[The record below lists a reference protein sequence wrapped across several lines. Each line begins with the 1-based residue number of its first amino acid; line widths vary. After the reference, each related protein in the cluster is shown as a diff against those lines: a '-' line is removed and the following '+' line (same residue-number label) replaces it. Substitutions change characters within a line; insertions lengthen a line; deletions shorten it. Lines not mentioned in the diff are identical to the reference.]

1 MPKFDGDSLGGDL
14 AYDFTAY
21 GHPDIVGVVP
31 EPSRFAAK
39 RFFKEVQT
47 VFKSLQLV
55 EEDDDS
61 DTASPD
67 QIVAVMNS
75 VDDEEMFDKLTD
87 GVTDCL
93 ARLCGG
99 EEVPDSTVIN
109 VGDGPYNTNSQG
121 TVWIGGSPTHAQLTA
136 LGYRPFMG
144 FFGYLMQ
151 NLMNPELQAPATTRS
166 PVRLRSV

>member
-1 MPKFDGDSLGGDL
+1 VPKFDGESLGGDL

-39 RFFKEVQT
+39 RFFKEVQQ
-47 VFKSLQLV
+47 VFKTLDIAPDKEAES
-55 EEDDDS
+55 
-61 DTASPD
+61 TSPD
-67 QIVAVMNS
+67 QIVEVMNAI
-75 VDDEEMFDKLTD
+75 DDEEMFDKLTD
-87 GVTDCL
+87 GITDCL
-93 ARLCGG
+93 AKLCGG
-99 EEVPDSTVIN
+99 ERSDS
-109 VGDGPYNTNSQG
+109 GDWS
-121 TVWIGGSPTHAQLTA
+121 GGSPSHKQLTA

>member
-1 MPKFDGDSLGGDL
+1 LEGILVPKFDGNSLGGDL

-21 GHPDIVGVVP
+21 GHPDIKGTVP
-31 EPSRFAAK
+31 EPSRFTAR
-39 RFFKEVQT
+39 RFFKEVQL
-47 VFKSLQLV
+47 VMKSLDLV
-55 EEDDDS
+55 REEDKDKDS
-61 DTASPD
+61 ASPD
-67 QIVAVMNS
+67 DIVAAMNA

-93 ARLCGG
+93 AKLCGA
-99 EEVPDSTVIN
+99 EQVPDST
-109 VGDGPYNTNSQG
+109 DQSKS
-121 TVWIGGSPTHAQLTA
+121 VWVGGSPSHSQLTA

-151 NLMNPELQAPATTRS
+151 NLMNPELQAPASTNS

>member
-21 GHPDIVGVVP
+21 GHPEIVGVVP

-39 RFFKEVQT
+39 RFFKEVQV
-47 VFKSLQLV
+47 VFKKL
-55 EEDDDS
+55 DIAPDKDA
-61 DTASPD
+61 DTTSPG
-67 QIVAVMNS
+67 QIVEVMNAI
-75 VDDEEMFDKLTD
+75 DDEEMFDKLTE
-87 GVTDCL
+87 GITDAL

-99 EEVPDSTVIN
+99 DLQGE
-109 VGDGPYNTNSQG
+109 GDTA
-121 TVWIGGSPTHAQLTA
+121 VWIGGAPTHKQLTA

-151 NLMNPELQAPATTRS
+151 NLMNPELQAPATKTS

>member
-1 MPKFDGDSLGGDL
+1 MPRFDGDSLGGDL

-39 RFFKEVQT
+39 RFFKEVQQ
-47 VFKSLQLV
+47 VMKSLDIAKDP
-55 EEDDDS
+55 EA
-61 DTASPD
+61 DTTSPD
-67 QIVAVMNS
+67 QIVEVMNAI
-75 VDDEEMFDKLTD
+75 DDEEMFDKMTD
-87 GVTDCL
+87 GITDCL

-99 EEVPDSTVIN
+99 EQ
-109 VGDGPYNTNSQG
+109 QG
-121 TVWIGGSPTHAQLTA
+121 ETWTGGSPSHSQLTA

-151 NLMNPELQAPATTRS
+151 NLMNPELQAPGTTRW

>member
-21 GHPDIVGVVP
+21 GLPEVRGVVP

-39 RFFKEVQT
+39 RFFKEVQQ
-47 VFKSLQLV
+47 VMKSLDV
-55 EEDDDS
+55 AKSEG
-61 DTASPD
+61 DTTSPD
-67 QIVAVMNS
+67 EIVEVMNAI
-75 VDDEEMFDKLTD
+75 DDEEMFDKLTD
-87 GVTDCL
+87 GITDAL

-99 EEVPDSTVIN
+99 EKSENDEWS
-109 VGDGPYNTNSQG
+109 
-121 TVWIGGSPTHAQLTA
+121 GGSPTHRQLTA

-151 NLMNPELQAPATTRS
+151 NLMNPELQASATTHS
-166 PVRLRSV
+166 PVRLKSV

>member
-21 GHPDIVGVVP
+21 GHPEIQGVVP

-39 RFFKEVQT
+39 RFFKEVQQI
-47 VFKSLQLV
+47 FKSMNV
-55 EEDDDS
+55 AKSEG
-61 DTASPD
+61 DTTSPD
-67 QIVAVMNS
+67 EIVEVMNAI
-75 VDDEEMFDKLTD
+75 DDEEMFDKLTE
-87 GVTDCL
+87 GITNAL

-99 EEVPDSTVIN
+99 EEEAGPSTAN
-109 VGDGPYNTNSQG
+109 VW
-121 TVWIGGSPTHAQLTA
+121 VGGSPTHDELTA

-151 NLMNPELQAPATTRS
+151 NLMNPELQASATTRS
-166 PVRLRSV
+166 PVRLKSV

>member
-1 MPKFDGDSLGGDL
+1 MPKFDGESLGGDL

-39 RFFKEVQT
+39 RFFKEVQQ
-47 VFKSLQLV
+47 VFKTLDIAPDKEAES
-55 EEDDDS
+55 
-61 DTASPD
+61 TSPD
-67 QIVAVMNS
+67 QIVEVMNAI
-75 VDDEEMFDKLTD
+75 DDEEMFDKLTD
-87 GVTDCL
+87 GITDCL
-93 ARLCGG
+93 AKLCGG
-99 EEVPDSTVIN
+99 ERSDS
-109 VGDGPYNTNSQG
+109 GDWS
-121 TVWIGGSPTHAQLTA
+121 GGSPSHKQLTA

>member
-21 GHPDIVGVVP
+21 GHPDIVGTVP

-39 RFFKEVQT
+39 RFFKEVQI
-47 VFKSLQLV
+47 VFKNLDIAPDK
-55 EEDDDS
+55 EADS
-61 DTASPD
+61 TSPD
-67 QIVAVMNS
+67 QIVEVMNAI
-75 VDDEEMFDKLTD
+75 DDEEMFDKLTD
-87 GVTDCL
+87 GITDCL

-99 EEVPDSTVIN
+99 EER
-109 VGDGPYNTNSQG
+109 DGG
-121 TVWIGGSPTHAQLTA
+121 WFGGSPSHKQLTA

-151 NLMNPELQAPATTRS
+151 NLMNPELQAPATKNS

>member
-21 GHPDIVGVVP
+21 GHPDVKGTVP

-39 RFFKEVQT
+39 RFFKEVQE
-47 VFKSLQLV
+47 VFKSLDLAKT
-55 EEDDDS
+55 DG
-61 DTASPD
+61 DTTSPD
-67 QIVAVMNS
+67 QIVEVMNA
-75 VDDEEMFDKLTD
+75 VDDEELFDKLTD

-99 EEVPDSTVIN
+99 EETPEGWV
-109 VGDGPYNTNSQG
+109 
-121 TVWIGGSPTHAQLTA
+121 GGSPTHSQLTA

-151 NLMNPELQAPATTRS
+151 NLMNPELQAPATKTS

>member
-1 MPKFDGDSLGGDL
+1 LEGILVPKFDGNSLGGDL
-14 AYDFTAY
+14 AYDFTDY
-21 GHPDIVGVVP
+21 GHPDIKGVVP

-39 RFFKEVQT
+39 RFFKEVQQ
-47 VFKSLQLV
+47 VMKSLDLV
-55 EEDDDS
+55 NEEDKDKDS
-61 DTASPD
+61 ASPD
-67 QIVAVMNS
+67 DIVKAMNA

-93 ARLCGG
+93 ARLCGAEQKPEG
-99 EEVPDSTVIN
+99 WV
-109 VGDGPYNTNSQG
+109 
-121 TVWIGGSPTHAQLTA
+121 GGSPSHSQLTA

-151 NLMNPELQAPATTRS
+151 NLMNPELQAPASMNS

>member
-1 MPKFDGDSLGGDL
+1 LEGILVPKFDGNSLGGDL
-14 AYDFTAY
+14 AYDFTGF
-21 GHPDIVGVVP
+21 GHPDIKGTVP

-39 RFFKEVQT
+39 RFFKEVQQ
-47 VFKSLQLV
+47 VMKSLDLV
-55 EEDDDS
+55 NEEDKDKDS
-61 DTASPD
+61 ASPD
-67 QIVAVMNS
+67 DIVKAMNA

-93 ARLCGG
+93 ARLCGAEQKPEG
-99 EEVPDSTVIN
+99 WV
-109 VGDGPYNTNSQG
+109 
-121 TVWIGGSPTHAQLTA
+121 GGSPSHSQLTA

-151 NLMNPELQAPATTRS
+151 NLMNPELQAPASMNS

>member
-1 MPKFDGDSLGGDL
+1 VPKFDGKSLGGDL
-14 AYDFTAY
+14 AYDFSEF

-39 RFFKEVQT
+39 RFFKEVQQ
-47 VFKSLQLV
+47 VFKKLNLV
-55 EEDDDS
+55 DKNDESDS
-61 DTASPD
+61 ASPD
-67 QIVAVMNS
+67 QIVEVMNKI
-75 VDDEEMFDKLTD
+75 DDEGLFDQLTD
-87 GVTDCL
+87 GITDCL

-99 EEVPDSTVIN
+99 EEVQDST
-109 VGDGPYNTNSQG
+109 GMGM
-121 TVWIGGSPTHAQLTA
+121 VWKGGSPTHDQLMA

-151 NLMNPELQAPATTRS
+151 NLMNPELQAPATNTS

>member
-1 MPKFDGDSLGGDL
+1 MPQFDGSSLGGDL

-21 GHPDIVGVVP
+21 GHPDVKGVVP

-39 RFFKEVQT
+39 RFFKEVQQT
-47 VFKSLQLV
+47 MKALQVAKTDADTTSPNEIV
-55 EEDDDS
+55 E
-61 DTASPD
+61 
-67 QIVAVMNS
+67 VMNS
-75 VDDEEMFDKLTD
+75 IDDEEMFDKLTE
-87 GVTDCL
+87 GITDAL

-99 EEVPDSTVIN
+99 EETPEGWT
-109 VGDGPYNTNSQG
+109 
-121 TVWIGGSPTHAQLTA
+121 GGAPTHSQLTA

-151 NLMNPELQAPATTRS
+151 NLMNPELQASGTKNS

>member
-1 MPKFDGDSLGGDL
+1 VPKFDGNSLGGDL
-14 AYDFTAY
+14 AYDFTSY
-21 GHPDIVGVVP
+21 GHPDVKG
-31 EPSRFAAK
+31 A
-39 RFFKEVQT
+39 
-47 VFKSLQLV
+47 
-55 EEDDDS
+55 
-61 DTASPD
+61 
-67 QIVAVMNS
+67 

-99 EEVPDSTVIN
+99 EQTPEGWV
-109 VGDGPYNTNSQG
+109 
-121 TVWIGGSPTHAQLTA
+121 GGSPTHSQLTA

-151 NLMNPELQAPATTRS
+151 NLMNPELQAPASMNS

>member
-21 GHPDIVGVVP
+21 GHPEIVGVVP

-39 RFFKEVQT
+39 KFFKDIQLVM
-47 VFKSLQLV
+47 KSLDLV
-55 EEDDDS
+55 KDEDKDK
-61 DTASPD
+61 DTASPE
-67 QIVAVMNS
+67 QIVEAMNA

-87 GVTDCL
+87 GVTDAL
-93 ARLCGG
+93 AELCGNTYRG
-99 EEVPDSTVIN
+99 VSES
-109 VGDGPYNTNSQG
+109 DGTTLHKEWNNDG
-121 TVWIGGSPTHAQLTA
+121 KPTHSQLTA

-151 NLMNPELQAPATTRS
+151 NLMNPELQAPATKTS

>member
-1 MPKFDGDSLGGDL
+1 MPKFDGSSLGGDL

-21 GHPDIVGVVP
+21 GHPEIQGVVP

-39 RFFKEVQT
+39 RFFKEVQQ
-47 VFKSLQLV
+47 VFKSLNV
-55 EEDDDS
+55 AEDES
-61 DTASPD
+61 ADTTSPD
-67 QIVAVMNS
+67 EIVRVMNKI
-75 VDDEEMFDKLTD
+75 DDEEMFDKLTE
-87 GVTDCL
+87 GVTDAL

-99 EEVPDSTVIN
+99 ELKGEGEDARW
-109 VGDGPYNTNSQG
+109 VGGRPS
-121 TVWIGGSPTHAQLTA
+121 HEQLTA

-151 NLMNPELQAPATTRS
+151 NLMNPELQAPASMNS

>member
-1 MPKFDGDSLGGDL
+1 MPKFDGESLGGDL

-21 GHPDIVGVVP
+21 GHPDIKGAVP

-39 RFFKEVQT
+39 RFFKEVQQ
-47 VFKSLQLV
+47 VMKSLSLV
-55 EEDDDS
+55 DETEG

-67 QIVAVMNS
+67 QIVEVMNK

-87 GVTDCL
+87 GITDCL

-99 EEVPDSTVIN
+99 EEVPDSSAPDE
-109 VGDGPYNTNSQG
+109 GK
-121 TVWIGGSPTHAQLTA
+121 TVWVGGSPSHAQLTA

-151 NLMNPELQAPATTRS
+151 NLMNPELQASGTKNS

>member
-1 MPKFDGDSLGGDL
+1 VPKFDGNSLGGDL

-21 GHPDIVGVVP
+21 GHPDIKGTVP

-47 VFKSLQLV
+47 VMKSLNLV
-55 EEDDDS
+55 EEDAGES
-61 DTASPD
+61 ASPD
-67 QIVAVMNS
+67 AVVAVMNS

-87 GVTDCL
+87 GITDCL

-99 EEVPDSTVIN
+99 EQTAEGWT
-109 VGDGPYNTNSQG
+109 
-121 TVWIGGSPTHAQLTA
+121 GGSPTHSQLTA

-151 NLMNPELQAPATTRS
+151 NLMNPELQAPGTTTS

>member
-39 RFFKEVQT
+39 RFFKEVQQI
-47 VFKSLQLV
+47 FKSMNV
-55 EEDDDS
+55 AKS
-61 DTASPD
+61 DGDTTSPD
-67 QIVAVMNS
+67 EIVEVMNAI
-75 VDDEEMFDKLTD
+75 DDEEMFDKLTE
-87 GVTDCL
+87 GITDAL
-93 ARLCGG
+93 AKLCGAEQDDNG
-99 EEVPDSTVIN
+99 GWS
-109 VGDGPYNTNSQG
+109 
-121 TVWIGGSPTHAQLTA
+121 GGSPSHKQLTA

-151 NLMNPELQAPATTRS
+151 NLMNPELQASATTRS
-166 PVRLRSV
+166 PVRLKSV